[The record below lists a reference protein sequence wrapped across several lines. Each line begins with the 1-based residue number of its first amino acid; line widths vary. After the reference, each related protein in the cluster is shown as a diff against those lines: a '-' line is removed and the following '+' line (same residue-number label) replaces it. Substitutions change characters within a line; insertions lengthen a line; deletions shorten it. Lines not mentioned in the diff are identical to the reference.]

1 MSLRP
6 DTNGAAATCI
16 RDYPA
21 AATQDGRET
30 FYMKPLSEIINAS
43 CSGRSTWWPEV
54 PPSLTEFFA
63 PEEDDI
69 GREVQ

>member
-1 MSLRP
+1 MVQLPPVSSHREQGTTLLQP
-6 DTNGAAATCI
+6 
-16 RDYPA
+16 PS
-21 AATQDGRET
+21 TQDGRET

-43 CSGRSTWWPEV
+43 CSGRSTWRPEV